1 MRARNVF
8 SGLAVAAALAAVNP
22 PVQAQNRESGATV
35 EEQFTLRLIEGPGAF
50 VVTADGRAA
59 FADAVRRKL
68 VLEIAGGDGARV
80 AAN

>member
-35 EEQFTLRLIEGPGAF
+35 EEQFTLP
-50 VVTADGRAA
+50 VP
-59 FADAVRRKL
+59 AVEPLPRDFKT
-68 VLEIAGGDGARV
+68 VDITP
-80 AAN
+80 